1 MVQLLFLFCVYS
13 YILFKGASLISDGS
27 ELLLLIP
34 RWSGLIGSIVLPF
47 LGAVPDSAIVLF
59 AGLGDEA
66 SVKKQISIG
75 IGALAGSTILL
86 ITIPW
91 ALSIIAGR
99 VSLNEKGE
107 GNYTRRPGVKKEEF
121 KKLADKDKNSLTQ
134 SGIVVEP
141 IVRKNIFFLIFSL
154 LPYFFIQIP
163 AFFSGCATGGGE
175 KCDAHIIIWIAGGCF
190 VYAMIVMVWYF
201 ITQYKHSKENIV
213 SQEKIDEEIKKSI
226 RNGLVTI
233 SAVISSEIE
242 TYCKPA
248 GDGMT
253 APLLSESPELMEH
266 VRILVRSFF
275 YRYDVDRSGSISVK
289 ELKVLLAD
297 LGEPMKQ
304 SEVQLL
310 LKEFDGDKNNEL
322 SFDEFCHFIVN
333 IVDRRTKGELLSVEA
348 GGDDSGD
355 EEEEV
360 PTDLVHLSPKQQQ
373 RRIILRSF
381 SMMLAG
387 TAVVI
392 LFSDPIV
399 DLLDN
404 LAERVHVN
412 SFYISFIF
420 APLISNASEVLASY
434 AYAKRKTIRA
444 STISVSTLQGSAIM
458 NNTVCLGVFLI
469 IIFWRKLQWLFT
481 AETISILFV
490 ETCIVF
496 LSLKTTQKYLDA
508 ILLLCLYPLSIALVW
523 LLEHFGLN

>member
-1 MVQLLFLFCVYS
+1 
-13 YILFKGASLISDGS
+13 
-27 ELLLLIP
+27 
-34 RWSGLIGSIVLPF
+34 
-47 LGAVPDSAIVLF
+47 
-59 AGLGDEA
+59 
-66 SVKKQISIG
+66 
-75 IGALAGSTILL
+75 
-86 ITIPW
+86 
-91 ALSIIAGR
+91 
-99 VSLNEKGE
+99 
-107 GNYTRRPGVKKEEF
+107 
-121 KKLADKDKNSLTQ
+121 
-134 SGIVVEP
+134 
-141 IVRKNIFFLIFSL
+141 
-154 LPYFFIQIP
+154 
-163 AFFSGCATGGGE
+163 
-175 KCDAHIIIWIAGGCF
+175 
-190 VYAMIVMVWYF
+190 
-201 ITQYKHSKENIV
+201 
-213 SQEKIDEEIKKSI
+213 
-226 RNGLVTI
+226 
-233 SAVISSEIE
+233 
-242 TYCKPA
+242 
-248 GDGMT
+248 MT

-523 LLEHFGLN
+523 LLEHFGLNCRVCSHRGGIPSLHAPRRSRLLGSPPFVFNCLWREWISFKVIGTRGTRARRRARKRRSLSRCSRRCT